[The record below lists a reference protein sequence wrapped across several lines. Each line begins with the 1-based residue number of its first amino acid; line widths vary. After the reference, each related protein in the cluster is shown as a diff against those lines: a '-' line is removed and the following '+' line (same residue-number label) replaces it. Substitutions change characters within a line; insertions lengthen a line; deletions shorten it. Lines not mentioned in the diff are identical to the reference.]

1 VFKLINEEK
10 VSKNKSFILITII
23 ILVLAVSVL
32 AYFNRVDHELKQELQ
47 MNAEF
52 IIKNAEQEF
61 RITMG
66 DVLNLNPVDFTA
78 TMNTSTTQPTP
89 VEYTGVELSKLLQN
103 YDVQITDESIIQVT
117 ALDGYATALNGKEV
131 LEPENI
137 YLSIYKNGEPLKS
150 KAQGGDG
157 PYLIVIRN
165 DRFSQRWC
173 KFVAE
178 INVR

>member
-1 VFKLINEEK
+1 MINQKK
-10 VSKNKSFILITII
+10 VSKNKSFIIITII

-32 AYFNRVDHELKQELQ
+32 AYFNRPGRELKQELQ

-52 IIKNAEQEF
+52 ILKSAEQEF

-66 DVLNLNPVDFTA
+66 DVLNLNPEDFKA
-78 TMNTSTTQPTP
+78 TMNTSATQPTP
-89 VEYTGVELSKLLQN
+89 VEYTGIELNKLLKN

-117 ALDGYATALNGKEV
+117 ALDGYATALTGKEV
-131 LEPENI
+131 LDPENI
-137 YLSIYKNGEPLKS
+137 YLSIYMNGEPLKS
-150 KAQGGDG
+150 KVEGGDG

-173 KFVAE
+173 KFVGE